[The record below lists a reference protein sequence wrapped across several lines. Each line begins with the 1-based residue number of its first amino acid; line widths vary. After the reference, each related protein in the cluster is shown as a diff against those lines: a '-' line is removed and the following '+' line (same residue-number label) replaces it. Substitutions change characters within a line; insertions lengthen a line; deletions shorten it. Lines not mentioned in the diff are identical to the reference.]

1 MFNLT
6 GQKALVT
13 GATGGIGGATARSLA
28 AQGAHVV
35 ISGTNEVKLAALA
48 EQLKGQVTILPC
60 QLNDLT
66 QASELFDQ
74 AEAAAGEIS
83 IVVNNAGI
91 TRDMLAIRMKD
102 EDWDEVVKV
111 NLTAAFRICRA
122 AVKSMMKRRY
132 GRIINIS
139 SVVGSAG
146 NPGQAN
152 YCAAKAGLVGMSKS
166 LALEIATRGIT
177 VNSISPG
184 FIETAMTDKLK
195 DAQKEA
201 VLRLVPMN
209 KIGTSEDIAAAVV
222 YFASPEAAYIT
233 GHNLHVNGGMYM
245 A

>member
-1 MFNLT
+1 MFDLT

-35 ISGTNEVKLAALA
+35 ISGTNEGKLASLA
-48 EQLKGQVTILPC
+48 EQLTGQVTILPC

-66 QASELFDQ
+66 QAADLFDQ
-74 AEAAAGEIS
+74 AEAAAGDIS

-122 AVKSMMKRRY
+122 AIKSMMRRRY

-222 YFASPEAAYIT
+222 YFASPEASYIT

-245 A
+245 S